1 MTATH
6 SVQVVMSLPQT
17 TYEQIQQIAIANHQ
31 QPEELITTL
40 INDGLDA
47 QATTRQ
53 ILERISQE
61 YRDRLSQEGTIDQS
75 PETTLQELNELREN
89 IVNELYP

>member
-1 MTATH
+1 
-6 SVQVVMSLPQT
+6 MSLPQT

>member
-1 MTATH
+1 MTATN
-6 SVQVVMSLPQT
+6 SIQVVMSLPQT

-75 PETTLQELNELREN
+75 PETTLQELSELREN
-89 IVNELYP
+89 IINELYS

>member
-1 MTATH
+1 MTAAN

-40 INDGLDA
+40 ITDGLDA

-61 YRDRLSQEGTIDQS
+61 YRDRLSQEGTLDQS

-89 IVNELYP
+89 IVNELYS